1 MQSKG
6 TVFKNIYLQEPDEKM
21 QLHDSSF
28 EYTDCTNKDDGVE
41 NFTCAAMEKK
51 RILKHW
57 QWKCNGI

>member
-6 TVFKNIYLQEPDEKM
+6 TVLKNIFRQEPDEKM

-41 NFTCAAMEKK
+41 NLTFAAMEKK
-51 RILKHW
+51 
-57 QWKCNGI
+57 QVF

>member
-1 MQSKG
+1 
-6 TVFKNIYLQEPDEKM
+6 M

-51 RILKHW
+51 VFSSIG
-57 QWKCNGI
+57 NGNAMVFDMKLLCEIVIQTCTK